1 MSNIIGL
8 IPCAGTASR
17 LFNLP
22 KFMLPLKDKNVSL
35 LSNWISILEENNC
48 KKIIIGV
55 SPVTEIFVSHLVNTQ
70 FLESNTKIIIKQVGN
85 TETMNETIIKCMIGE
100 TYDLTIMCMPDTHV
114 SKLSTNLIDDLINN
128 NDIQVGAYLWNIRNT
143 QVGKIGQCNVDNNYI
158 TDIIDKDINCN
169 YNYGWGCV
177 IFKPEFE
184 KYIIKEDLH
193 IGYSMKSVINSNNKI
208 LCKIMSGM
216 FFDCGTIQGYSEYIN
231 YILEYKQVHI
241 KGTIIIVAVYI
252 NNNENNFNQLINCL
266 TQLRKVYKHDTII
279 AVDNNSLNSKWQD
292 TANELDII
300 ILTNN
305 CHLHRY
311 EMGAYKLAL
320 QYFRADKY
328 IFIQGTI
335 YINYKLDLSSLEY
348 DKPNALAFNK
358 LYGLHWS
365 QEGLNLINKL
375 LVSIDI
381 NPYNNEPLV
390 LWNCFCC
397 NNLFIQNMLKDG
409 LFDLTSNTKNHS
421 CAFERI
427 LGVYFTNKINVFDI
441 IHCDAYQKIG

>member
-70 FLESNTKIIIKQVGN
+70 FSESNTKIIIKQVGN

-100 TYDLTIMCMPDTHV
+100 TYDLTIMCMPDTYV
-114 SKLSTNLIDDLINN
+114 SKLSPILIDDLINN

-184 KYIIKEDLH
+184 KHIINKDLH
-193 IGYSMKSVINSNNKI
+193 IGYSMKSAINSNNKI
-208 LCKIMSGM
+208 LCKIMPGM

-231 YILEYKQVHI
+231 YISEYKQVHI

-252 NNNENNFNQLINCL
+252 NNDENNFNQLINCL
-266 TQLRKVYKHDTII
+266 TQLRQVYKHDTII

-305 CHLHRY
+305 CQLHRY

-328 IFIQGTI
+328 IFIQETI

-358 LYGLHWS
+358 LYGLNWDL
-365 QEGLNLINKL
+365 EGLNLINKL

-381 NPYNNEPLV
+381 NTYNNEPLV
-390 LWNCFCC
+390 LCNCFCC
-397 NNLFIQNMLKDG
+397 NNLFIENMLKDG
-409 LFDLTSNTKNHS
+409 LFDLMSNTKNHS